1 MRPILLVPL
10 VLLVFAQR
18 AAAQDIPSHPALT
31 DRYYFSVGAFF
42 PKTNTQ
48 AQLQN
53 NLTGVGASID
63 FEQSLD
69 MERSKTVPSFFGRW
83 RIGERWRIDAEYFA
97 LDRTSERTLDREIQW
112 GDQTFPVN
120 AQVAAKFNFSDLRVS
135 AGYAFFRT
143 TDKEFGAGLGLHVA
157 SYDVSLT
164 SNSTGTDGED
174 VLAPLPVLSLY
185 AQVALTERWAIGSRL
200 DRFSLSYGK
209 YDGSITSLAMDLV
222 YQPFRHF
229 GFGAGYRGLFI
240 KVDVTGD
247 RNTLSLRQNFEGPLL
262 FVNGSF

>member
-1 MRPILLVPL
+1 MRLFVLALAALAWSANAQEVP
-10 VLLVFAQR
+10 R
-18 AAAQDIPSHPALT
+18 HPALT
-31 DRYYFSVGAFF
+31 DRYYFGAGVFF
-42 PKTNTQ
+42 PKTSTE

-53 NLTGVGASID
+53 HVTGVGASID

-83 RIGERWRIDAEYFA
+83 RIGERWRIEAEYFQ
-97 LDRTSERTLDREIQW
+97 LNRTSERVLDQQIEW

-135 AGYAFFRT
+135 AGYSFFRT
-143 TDKEFGAGLGLHVA
+143 TDKELGAGFGLHIA

-164 SNSTGTDGED
+164 SNSTGGDGED

-200 DRFSLSYGK
+200 DRFSLSYDK

-240 KVDVTGD
+240 KVDATGD
-247 RNTLSLRQNFEGPLL
+247 RNTLRVRQNFEGPLL